1 MTLGKAHFLVAIIC
15 DVYAF
20 SPPCNSEST
29 QRTPTSKAVG
39 LAHGNTVWK
48 TYRSDG
54 TGRKGWTCLDL
65 VLSTHIYKAAKTVS
79 ILQSRIVVTLA
90 SSLQGSQS
98 AWDSS
103 LCSFECFL
111 PFQQAL
117 CLMSSDF
124 HGAKLP
130 ILQSALK
137 IQWYW
142 FKHLTHPH
150 SVSQQHLAF

>member
-1 MTLGKAHFLVAIIC
+1 MTLGKAHFLVAITC
-15 DVYAF
+15 DVYAP

-54 TGRKGWTCLDL
+54 AGRKGWTCLDL
-65 VLSTHIYKAAKTVS
+65 VLSTHVYKAAKTVS
-79 ILQSRIVVTLA
+79 ILQSQIVVTGQQPPGEPKCL
-90 SSLQGSQS
+90 GSNP
-98 AWDSS
+98 
-103 LCSFECFL
+103 CSFECFL

-117 CLMSSDF
+117 CLMLSDF
-124 HGAKLP
+124 HGVKLP

-142 FKHLTHPH
+142 FKHLTDPH
-150 SVSQQHLAF
+150 SVSQQRLVF